1 MMAEEEAEAGNPLGK
16 GLHAQAAL
24 VTAIALVTSSLH
36 RLVITD
42 KGRYLARGWD
52 WESIPGSNKSRWLAH
67 MLFKVATSTIQRA
80 VERSK
85 KKSITPK
92 KRGPK
97 INSDPISLWPSLYAV
112 ISAYVATQRKNGD
125 IVNVHKLAVHL
136 QDETDEGQSGGLTFS
151 YLFCKYWLKKFGFSY
166 GHIHRKVSDARN
178 KKYVLEWLLAY
189 AKRRTRFAKNPN
201 ASDRKKNSSVHR

>member
-1 MMAEEEAEAGNPLGK
+1 MGCGGDRWGCPFAYSQRYYHKVFAMPLAEEEAEAGNPLGK

-136 QDETDEGQSGGLTFS
+136 QDETDEGQNRGLTFS
-151 YLFCKYWLKKFGFSY
+151 YLFCKYWF
-166 GHIHRKVSDARN
+166 
-178 KKYVLEWLLAY
+178 
-189 AKRRTRFAKNPN
+189 
-201 ASDRKKNSSVHR
+201 KKNRVRVRSHPQEGERCKK

>member
-85 KKSITPK
+85 KKLTAPK
-92 KRGPK
+92 KRRGGRKSTPIQFPFGP
-97 INSDPISLWPSLYAV
+97 V
-112 ISAYVATQRKNGD
+112 CMR
-125 IVNVHKLAVHL
+125 
-136 QDETDEGQSGGLTFS
+136 
-151 YLFCKYWLKKFGFSY
+151 
-166 GHIHRKVSDARN
+166 
-178 KKYVLEWLLAY
+178 
-189 AKRRTRFAKNPN
+189 
-201 ASDRKKNSSVHR
+201 